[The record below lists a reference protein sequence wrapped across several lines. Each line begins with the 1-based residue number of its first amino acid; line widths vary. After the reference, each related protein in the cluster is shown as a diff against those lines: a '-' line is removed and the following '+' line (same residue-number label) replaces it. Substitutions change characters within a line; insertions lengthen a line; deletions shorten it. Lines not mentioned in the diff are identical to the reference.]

1 MTGYEYQ
8 RPRTP
13 RTGPRYVATEQHA
26 RIVGA
31 WTRKTHDA
39 ERVAR
44 TWAAAARRAE
54 TAAKMNR
61 ARVRHLLEQLR
72 VERERDQQT
81 TEGPGLWERLADE
94 SAAKARHAAAAR
106 RAQTAATVN
115 RARVRHLLKRL
126 HTTGDILRSER
137 HEWERHANSLA
148 TRVAHLQEE
157 LAQERRRLT
166 AATRDA
172 KHWQARCREENARAQ
187 EYLEKL
193 TAAAQGTRHPAAPQD
208 PQAPA
213 PVREQLVVL
222 EQRVAQ
228 LTGALGDAMV
238 IARDAV
244 NRAREH
250 EQTIRDLHEAHATQ
264 AAMHR
269 MHEQGTPHPHDDR
282 EQEQ

>member
-44 TWAAAARRAE
+44 TWEAAARRAE
-54 TAAKMNR
+54 AAAKMNR
-61 ARVRHLLEQLR
+61 ARVRHLLEQLHTA
-72 VERERDQQT
+72 RES
-81 TEGPGLWERLADE
+81 G
-94 SAAKARHAAAAR
+94 
-106 RAQTAATVN
+106 V
-115 RARVRHLLKRL
+115 
-126 HTTGDILRSER
+126 ER
-137 HEWERHANSLA
+137 HEWEHHANSMA

-157 LAQERRRLT
+157 LAQERRHH
-166 AATRDA
+166 AAANRDA

-193 TAAAQGTRHPAAPQD
+193 TTAAQGTRHPTAPQD

-213 PVREQLVVL
+213 PVREQLVIL

-244 NRAREH
+244 DRARRY
-250 EQTIRDLHEAHATQ
+250 EQAIHKMREAHAAQ
-264 AAMHR
+264 EAMDLVRGH
-269 MHEQGTPHPHDDR
+269 HTPHQHDDR

>member
-44 TWAAAARRAE
+44 TWEAAARRAE
-54 TAAKMNR
+54 AAAKMNR
-61 ARVRHLLEQLR
+61 ARVRHLLEQLS

-81 TEGPGLWERLADE
+81 TEGPGLRERLADE
-94 SAAKARHAAAAR
+94 SAAKARAWAVAR

-115 RARVRHLLKRL
+115 RARVRHLLEQL
-126 HTTGDILRSER
+126 HAATVVSRSER
-137 HEWERHANSLA
+137 HEWERHANSMA

-157 LAQERRRLT
+157 LAQERRHH
-166 AATRDA
+166 AAANRDA

-193 TAAAQGTRHPAAPQD
+193 TTAAQGTRHPTAPQD
-208 PQAPA
+208 P
-213 PVREQLVVL
+213 
-222 EQRVAQ
+222 
-228 LTGALGDAMV
+228 
-238 IARDAV
+238 
-244 NRAREH
+244 
-250 EQTIRDLHEAHATQ
+250 
-264 AAMHR
+264 
-269 MHEQGTPHPHDDR
+269 
-282 EQEQ
+282 